1 MAAGSGWEVWW
12 GITGGISENTPAH
25 KISGAC
31 EGKIRWRPGRGGSQV
46 VAKVKSVRQQVR
58 DSITG
63 QLLDKLGCEKLPRE
77 LEHQVKTYMGF
88 YDRFGAL
95 ESAIADFEVGGKL
108 YLECSKELRQVA
120 REMRSILDFLG
131 CRPPDGHAGGY
142 IEL

>member
-1 MAAGSGWEVWW
+1 M
-12 GITGGISENTPAH
+12 
-25 KISGAC
+25 
-31 EGKIRWRPGRGGSQV
+31 
-46 VAKVKSVRQQVR
+46 AKVKSVRRQVQ

-95 ESAIADFEVGGKL
+95 EAAIADFEVGGKL

>member
-1 MAAGSGWEVWW
+1 M
-12 GITGGISENTPAH
+12 
-25 KISGAC
+25 
-31 EGKIRWRPGRGGSQV
+31 
-46 VAKVKSVRQQVR
+46 AKVKSVRQQVR

-95 ESAIADFEVGGKL
+95 EAAIADFEVGEKL

>member
-1 MAAGSGWEVWW
+1 
-12 GITGGISENTPAH
+12 
-25 KISGAC
+25 
-31 EGKIRWRPGRGGSQV
+31 

-95 ESAIADFEVGGKL
+95 EAAIADFEVGGKL